1 MKLFKK
7 IICIVIVTLF
17 SLVIYSSIVKAA
29 TNLKVTADT
38 LNLREKASTSSDI
51 LTLLSKGDT
60 LELVEEDG
68 DWYKVKFDKY
78 TGYVSKEYAKK
89 VETDA
94 EKDNNESS
102 TSTMEKENTEKNDS
116 SKVENNN
123 KTSNVGSVEIVGK
136 ISKKTALKILP
147 LIYSSDIDTLNK
159 NEQVTILSEINGW
172 SYIQTET
179 LTGWVRTDSIE
190 GRKTN
195 TSNTVVDTDNNVET
209 TNQTDITD
217 TNDEDENNNSED
229 AYNTVNNNTDNE
241 TSNNASSNTDTDN
254 TSDANHTKKTMY
266 INDSFVNVRKG
277 PSTSSEKLM
286 TLELNTKLTV
296 IGESG
301 DWYKVSTS
309 MGDAYVLKELLSSKQ
324 VTTSR
329 GGSITSSK
337 NVVSSN
343 SDTKEDTKVSSQT
356 VSKVNTSTSEKADS
370 KDTSTTIA
378 AKTEETEKKT
388 ASTTKGQ
395 EIVKYAKQFLGVP
408 YVYGGASKS
417 GFDCSGFTMYVYKKF
432 GISMRHGAQAQ
443 AKLGKEVKANKKSAS
458 SLKEN
463 LQAGDLV
470 FFLDYETMD
479 EIGHCGIYIGDGKFI
494 HASSGSGYCVKIN
507 SLLPGEYYNTRYCG
521 ARRLL

>member
-7 IICIVIVTLF
+7 IICVAIVTLL
-17 SLVIYSSIVKAA
+17 SLVIYSTVVKAA
-29 TNLKVTADT
+29 ITLKVTADT

-68 DWYKVKFDKY
+68 DWYKVKIDEY

-89 VETDA
+89 VGTDKDE
-94 EKDNNESS
+94 EKNESS
-102 TSTMEKENTEKNDS
+102 ASETKKESTENSEPT
-116 SKVENNN
+116 KVDENNN
-123 KTSNVGSVEIVGK
+123 TTTSNVESVEIIGK

-159 NEQVTILSEINGW
+159 NEQVAILSEINGW

-179 LTGWVRTDSIE
+179 LTGWVRNDSIE

-195 TSNTVVDTDNNVET
+195 TNEITTGNADNNDEI

-217 TNDEDENNNSED
+217 TNDDNKNNNSG
-229 AYNTVNNNTDNE
+229 NTDN
-241 TSNNASSNTDTDN
+241 ASDVNY
-254 TSDANHTKKTMY
+254 TKKTMY

-277 PSTSSEKLM
+277 PSTSSKIVM
-286 TLELNTKLTV
+286 TLEINTKLTV

-329 GGSITSSK
+329 GGSISSNK
-337 NVVSSN
+337 NVVSN
-343 SDTKEDTKVSSQT
+343 NVEDTKVSFQA
-356 VSKVNTSTSEKADS
+356 VNKVNASTSEKTDS
-370 KDTSTTIA
+370 KETIETTNASKTSLA
-378 AKTEETEKKT
+378 
-388 ASTTKGQ
+388 KGQ
-395 EIVKYAKQFLGVP
+395 EIVTYAKQFLGVP

-443 AKLGKEVKANKKSAS
+443 AKLGKEVSANKKSAS

-521 ARRLL
+521 ARRLV